1 MFSVYHGLIVASN
14 HYLTLP
20 MLQKCRLLWIC
31 RQLHIKISS
40 IRSKF
45 RRNVE
50 WVANSLIKTRR
61 RVTQRLV
68 WFQAVCKGLLNVNSM
83 RRVKHN
89 WYKIRL
95 YLCFINVSAWSFLW
109 KDHQWSWK
117 SQRLCLG
124 TLCPFK
130 MNAFAGAFISNL
142 LSFLINYW
150 PSWVL
155 QM

>member
-45 RRNVE
+45 RRNVD

-68 WFQAVCKGLLNVNSM
+68 WFQAVCKGLLNVNSR

-109 KDHQWSWK
+109 K
-117 SQRLCLG
+117 
-124 TLCPFK
+124 T
-130 MNAFAGAFISNL
+130 ISGHENHKDCVWELYVPLRWMPLPVL
-142 LSFLINYW
+142 LSPTCYPF
-150 PSWVL
+150 
-155 QM
+155 